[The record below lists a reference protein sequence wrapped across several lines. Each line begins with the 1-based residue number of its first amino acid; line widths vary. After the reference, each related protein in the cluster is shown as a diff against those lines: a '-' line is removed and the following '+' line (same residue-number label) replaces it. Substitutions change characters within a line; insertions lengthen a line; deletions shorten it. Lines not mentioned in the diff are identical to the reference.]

1 MGTGGRLNEVE
12 LGAWVGF
19 LRAHH
24 TLVAELDDELRRAHG
39 LPLTS
44 FDVLAQLD
52 NAPEH
57 QLRMSE
63 LADAVLL
70 SRSGL
75 TRLVERLQSKV
86 LIERRECTEDARG
99 AFAVL
104 TGEGEAVLDNARTTH
119 LAGVRERFLERF
131 DEEELRS
138 LGALWRR
145 VLARAGEKSA
155 GRARHVGGVPCERA
169 IDPVQAGLLQP
180 HVLHVAAAARAHPV
194 RGHALLP

>member
-1 MGTGGRLNEVE
+1 MGSGGGLSEVE
-12 LGAWVGF
+12 RGAWVGF

-24 TLVAELDDELRRAHG
+24 VLVADLDDELRREHG

-52 NAPEH
+52 NAPGR

-75 TRLVERLQSKV
+75 TRLVERLESRG
-86 LIERRECTEDARG
+86 LIERRECSEDARG

-104 TGEGEAVLDNARTTH
+104 TEEGAARLRDARGTH

-131 DEEELRS
+131 DEQELRR
-138 LGALWRR
+138 LGQLWDR
-145 VLARAGEKSA
+145 VLAGASEDGS
-155 GRARHVGGVPCERA
+155 
-169 IDPVQAGLLQP
+169 
-180 HVLHVAAAARAHPV
+180 
-194 RGHALLP
+194 

>member
-1 MGTGGRLNEVE
+1 MGSGGRLSEVE
-12 LGAWVGF
+12 RGAWVGF

-24 TLVAELDDELRRAHG
+24 VLVADLDDELRREHD

-52 NAPEH
+52 NAPGR

-75 TRLVERLQSKV
+75 TRLVERLESRG

-104 TGEGEAVLDNARTTH
+104 TEQGEARLRDARATH
-119 LAGVRERFLERF
+119 LTGVRERFLERF
-131 DEEELRS
+131 DDQELRR
-138 LGALWRR
+138 LGQLWDR
-145 VLARAGEKSA
+145 VLAGANEHGS
-155 GRARHVGGVPCERA
+155 
-169 IDPVQAGLLQP
+169 
-180 HVLHVAAAARAHPV
+180 
-194 RGHALLP
+194 

>member
-1 MGTGGRLNEVE
+1 MASGARLNDVE
-12 LGAWVGF
+12 RGAWIGF

-24 TLVAELDDELRRAHG
+24 VLVGELDDELRRAHD

-44 FDVLAQLD
+44 FDVLVQLD
-52 NAPEH
+52 LSEEG

-75 TRLVERLQSKV
+75 TRLVERLESKG
-86 LIERRECTEDARG
+86 LLERRECTEDARG

-145 VLARAGEKSA
+145 VLAGADENGA
-155 GRARHVGGVPCERA
+155 
-169 IDPVQAGLLQP
+169 
-180 HVLHVAAAARAHPV
+180 
-194 RGHALLP
+194 

>member
-1 MGTGGRLNEVE
+1 MGSGGRLSEVE
-12 LGAWVGF
+12 RGGWVGF
-19 LRAHH
+19 LRAHRV
-24 TLVAELDDELRRAHG
+24 LVADLDDELRREHD

-52 NAPEH
+52 NAPDR

-75 TRLVERLQSKV
+75 TRLVERLESKG

-104 TGEGEAVLDNARTTH
+104 TGQGEAVLAEARRTH
-119 LAGVRERFLERF
+119 LAGVRQRFLERF
-131 DEEELRS
+131 EEDELRR
-138 LGALWRR
+138 LAELWRR
-145 VLARAGEKSA
+145 VLPGANENGA
-155 GRARHVGGVPCERA
+155 
-169 IDPVQAGLLQP
+169 
-180 HVLHVAAAARAHPV
+180 
-194 RGHALLP
+194 

>member
-1 MGTGGRLNEVE
+1 MGTGGRLNEGE

-24 TLVAELDDELRRAHG
+24 TLVAELDDELRREHG

-75 TRLVERLQSKV
+75 TRLVERLESKG

-104 TGEGEAVLDNARTTH
+104 TAEGEAGLGNARTTH
-119 LAGVRERFLERF
+119 PPRGPRRFPRRF
-131 DEEELRS
+131 
-138 LGALWRR
+138 
-145 VLARAGEKSA
+145 
-155 GRARHVGGVPCERA
+155 GR
-169 IDPVQAGLLQP
+169 
-180 HVLHVAAAARAHPV
+180 
-194 RGHALLP
+194 